1 MKRLS
6 QYFLRGLL
14 TFLPIGLTVYL
25 LYVFLAGSERLL
37 AAWLM
42 PVLDGFY
49 VPGMG
54 LLVGVLGILL
64 LGLVVSQSL
73 LSKVVDLLELPFNN
87 LPIVKSVYSS
97 LKSFTDYFSPSEG
110 DNAQQVVVLRMPDQG
125 LGQSLEIVGFLTR
138 NQLDDLPDGVSKDDR
153 VAVYLP
159 MSYMVGGYTVFV
171 PRSWITPLDLSVEE
185 AMRSSLIAWMG
196 PRR

>member
-14 TFLPIGLTVYL
+14 TFLPIGLTVYV
-25 LYVFLAGSERLL
+25 LYVFLTGSERWL

-97 LKSFTDYFSPSEG
+97 LKSFTDYFSPGEG
-110 DNAQQVVVLRMPDQG
+110 DRAQQVVLLRMPAQSLD
-125 LGQSLEIVGFLTR
+125 QSLEIVGFLTR
-138 NQLDDLPDGVSKDDR
+138 NHLDDLPDGVSKDDR